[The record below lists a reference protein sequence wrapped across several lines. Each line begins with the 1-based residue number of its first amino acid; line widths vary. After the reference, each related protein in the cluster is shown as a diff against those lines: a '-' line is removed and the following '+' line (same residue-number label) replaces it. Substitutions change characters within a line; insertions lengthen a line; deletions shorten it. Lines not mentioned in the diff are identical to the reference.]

1 MPCYPAEYSL
11 SFCHTVLQQ
20 FPSHV
25 SGIKEKATIVLQ
37 AVNEVHRSDGLK
49 YLFKMI
55 LMVGNT
61 LNNENAK
68 AFSLDSL
75 SRLADTR
82 STMGDKSTLL

>member
-1 MPCYPAEYSL
+1 VVLKNRCSIYFL
-11 SFCHTVLQQ
+11 LQQ

-25 SGIKEKATIVLQ
+25 SSIKEKATIVLR
-37 AVNEVHRSDGLK
+37 AVEEVQRSNGLK
-49 YLFKMI
+49 YLFKLI
-55 LMVGNT
+55 LVVGNT

-82 STMGDKSTLL
+82 STVGDKSTLL

>member
-1 MPCYPAEYSL
+1 M
-11 SFCHTVLQQ
+11 
-20 FPSHV
+20 
-25 SGIKEKATIVLQ
+25 Q
-37 AVNEVHRSDGLK
+37 AVEEVHRSDGLK

-55 LMVGNT
+55 LIVGNT

-82 STMGDKSTLL
+82 STVGDKSTLL

>member
-1 MPCYPAEYSL
+1 MNKFL
-11 SFCHTVLQQ
+11 SHHVILQQ

-25 SGIKEKATIVLQ
+25 SSIKEKAAIVIQ
-37 AVNEVHRSDGLK
+37 AVEEVHRSDGLK

-55 LMVGNT
+55 LIVGNT

-68 AFSLDSL
+68 AFSLESL

-82 STMGDKSTLL
+82 STVGDKSTLL

>member
-1 MPCYPAEYSL
+1 MPCYPAEYSF
-11 SFCHTVLQQ
+11 SFFHCFLAL
-20 FPSHV
+20 FFSYV

-37 AVNEVHRSDGLK
+37 AVDEVHRSDGLK

-82 STMGDKSTLL
+82 STIGDKSTLL

>member
-1 MPCYPAEYSL
+1 VIELLIFPL
-11 SFCHTVLQQ
+11 IVLPQQ

-25 SGIKEKATIVLQ
+25 SSIKEKATIVLN
-37 AVNEVHRSDGLK
+37 AVNEIHRSNGLK

-55 LMVGNT
+55 LVVGNT

-82 STMGDKSTLL
+82 STVGDKSTLL

>member
-1 MPCYPAEYSL
+1 VIGLYIFSL
-11 SFCHTVLQQ
+11 IFVLQQ

-25 SGIKEKATIVLQ
+25 SSIKEKATVVLN
-37 AVNEVHRSDGLK
+37 AVDEIHRSNGLK

-55 LMVGNT
+55 LVVGNT

-82 STMGDKSTLL
+82 STVGDKSTLL

>member
-1 MPCYPAEYSL
+1 MIELLIFPL
-11 SFCHTVLQQ
+11 IVLPQQ

-25 SGIKEKATIVLQ
+25 SSIKEKATIVLN
-37 AVNEVHRSDGLK
+37 AVNEIHRSNGLK

-55 LMVGNT
+55 LVVGNT

-82 STMGDKSTLL
+82 STVGDKSTLL

>member
-1 MPCYPAEYSL
+1 
-11 SFCHTVLQQ
+11 
-20 FPSHV
+20 
-25 SGIKEKATIVLQ
+25 VLQ
-37 AVNEVHRSDGLK
+37 AVEEVHRSDGLK

-82 STMGDKSTLL
+82 STVGDKSTLL